1 MGEAAD
7 QKSPAPLA
15 GFARTVTLLVLA
27 LATFMQ
33 VLDTT
38 ISNVSIPTIAGNLGV
53 SADQGTWVITSFAVA
68 NGVSVPLTG
77 WLMQRFGVVRTFVL
91 SILLFTLTSL
101 LCGIAWSL
109 SSLILF
115 RVLQGAVSGPM
126 IPGSQALLLSLFP
139 AEKKGTAL
147 AIWSMTTLV
156 APICGPILGGY
167 ISDNYPW
174 EWIFL
179 INVPVGLLCGLIC
192 WRFLRTRETP
202 TRKLPIDRV
211 GLVLLFV
218 WVGAMQVM
226 LDQGKDLDWFSS
238 GLIVVLAI
246 VTVLGL
252 VAWVIWELTEK
263 LPIVDL
269 TLFRS
274 RSFSLGT
281 IALCL
286 GYAAFFGNVV
296 LMPLWQQTQL
306 GYTAT
311 WAGLVSAPSGV
322 TAVLVAPFVGR
333 YISKYDARGFATAA
347 FLIFGISYFMR
358 SAYPPDASV
367 WVFVL
372 PLLVQGVAMGM
383 FFVALLTISLD
394 RLPPER
400 VPAASGLNNF
410 LRITAGSFATSLTTT
425 YWDRREALHQSRLV
439 ESLSAYDPGYSNA
452 LAQLH
457 AQGFGGDSAA
467 AAALRQVIGQGYLL
481 SSLDLFYFSGW
492 MVMVLSAG
500 VIGVRYQVVEVGYL
514 AVGKT
519 KYGAIANT
527 LRLVALVVGLLAG
540 RHFFGIVGT
549 VAGVALSQYAA
560 WPLAIW
566 FKKRMHALTWRAEA
580 LLVPSIAGGLVV
592 GELISLA
599 VRFAFP
605 AHFIA
610 H

>member
-1 MGEAAD
+1 MAD
-7 QKSPAPLA
+7 SITRNDQSAPLRGGSRA
-15 GFARTVTLLVLA
+15 VTLLALA

-38 ISNVSIPTIAGNLGV
+38 IANVSIPTIAGNLGV
-53 SADQGTWVITSFAVA
+53 SANQGTWIITSFAVA

-77 WLMQRFGVVRTFVL
+77 WLMQRFGVVRTFVV
-91 SILLFTLTSL
+91 SILLFTLASF

-109 SSLILF
+109 PVLLLF

-139 AEKKGTAL
+139 PQNKGTAL

-156 APICGPILGGY
+156 ASICGPILGGY

-179 INVPVGLLCGLIC
+179 INVPVGLFCGAVC
-192 WRFLRTRETP
+192 WRYLRSHDTP
-202 TRKLPIDRV
+202 TARLSIDKV

-218 WVGAMQVM
+218 WVGSLQVM

-238 GLIVVLAI
+238 NVIVILAV
-246 VTVLGL
+246 VTALSL
-252 VAWVIWELTEK
+252 AAWIIWELTEAH
-263 LPIVDL
+263 PIVDL
-269 TLFRS
+269 TLFES

-281 IALCL
+281 LALCL
-286 GYAAFFGNVV
+286 CYAVFFGNVV

-311 WAGLVSAPSGV
+311 WAGLVSAPSGA

-333 YISKYDARGFATAA
+333 YIGKYDARGFATAS
-347 FLIFGISYFMR
+347 FVIFAVSYFMR
-358 SAYPPDASV
+358 ADYPPDASA
-367 WVFVL
+367 WVFAM

-383 FFVALLTISLD
+383 FFVALVTISLD

-439 ESLSAYDPGYSNA
+439 ESLSAYDPGYSSA
-452 LAQLH
+452 LTQIH
-457 AQGFGGDSAA
+457 ALGFGGDSAA
-467 AAALRQVIGQGYLL
+467 AMVLRQVIGQGYLM
-481 SSLDLFYFSGW
+481 SSLDIFYFSGW
-492 MVMVLSAG
+492 LVMLLIPLCWLVRRPAAG
-500 VIGVRYQVVEVGYL
+500 AA
-514 AVGKT
+514 AV
-519 KYGAIANT
+519 
-527 LRLVALVVGLLAG
+527 
-540 RHFFGIVGT
+540 
-549 VAGVALSQYAA
+549 AA
-560 WPLAIW
+560 
-566 FKKRMHALTWRAEA
+566 E
-580 LLVPSIAGGLVV
+580 
-592 GELISLA
+592 
-599 VRFAFP
+599 
-605 AHFIA
+605 
-610 H
+610 